1 MIAEFPRPTTNVN
14 WENRKSRQ
22 SQEADKSPSECSK
35 SISCDVDGGRK
46 FGQKKRSNKQQQQQQ
61 QQLQA
66 ERREEELCQKQGV
79 KDKNSKK
86 KKKLAG
92 EEDTKKKQE
101 ERENSKKKQQ
111 LQQQQRANNKKK
123 QRHQPPRVQRKKNLV
138 LFLDYLRQFGAVESE
153 IVAVES
159 AGCCDV
165 RGAGCY
171 HANGK
176 YAAHNGTWSHFE
188 HKTQIYALYRHL
200 EIGGPLEQ
208 VQQQQQLRVCP
219 IRTRLRFEMLFAE
232 PPPTQGHA
240 PTAHGH
246 DHTADD
252 MPDAPPGGEPVIPML
267 QDQQN
272 SELMAGTASNV
283 ELMEAMKKL
292 DADLVALFATAA
304 SAEPLKIRKQQ
315 EILWPEA
322 EPEQIAQDS
331 EDDELV
337 MTPELFRS
345 CNALQLHL
353 EALTLQPEGTQ
364 RMELVQNEV
373 RPIFTVEC
381 QLSGDLIRKV
391 PRQPMFHIMQFES
404 EKFQSLTQCTRFGQ
418 TAERQV
424 DMEDKTLQDPE
435 QSAGHVDITVWWREP
450 GTCLNEMLGMG
461 RLELRELYK
470 ASLLEQ
476 CKCIAI
482 RRRDVHLG
490 SVYLKISLLQSLN
503 GSPEQPQQQQP
514 GQKNES
520 GNKAAVNCNSKA
532 VLTPP
537 QPPAPPPPPPQ
548 SNNNSKAILE
558 CINFM
563 AETNK
568 VRLLRGYLYA
578 GELRQLTAGSKT
590 ACQELSLEPFWQPQP
605 LLTNIT
611 DGGSFELQ
619 EQFAIINDERFL
631 QSVER
636 QQLVMELRP
645 LGGVVR
651 LPLHQ
656 FFIAYRDSSIT
667 NHLCK
672 GKLPVI
678 SIDGWA
684 PIVSAENQTP
694 LGELKVLLAIG
705 SESQIAQLK
714 QLRGFD
720 PDNNQVPA
728 PSRTTDL
735 LDMLQNAIAAPTPS
749 IAAPVMPP
757 PPAPPAPSTF
767 SFQLRIV
774 GAAGL
779 PLNPGYGK
787 SKKQVKRQSA
797 AKRFPPNEPPNTYV
811 TFQAISCNSQ
821 TYKSHE
827 GLVYATPI
835 VPKSTKP
842 QWLSKFRV
850 DVSRD
855 YRSNPQKLFILK
867 LWKKAVVSPSGI
879 TEPSPHEDAIIG
891 FAALNLNQ
899 KQAGGG
905 FPSGWHNIVDFNGR
919 VTGGIEAHVEPI
931 SPSVDN
937 VIDQF
942 EKSMELGHLQLGQ
955 AIKRKYTELEEISQ
969 RLRSRLVD
977 VTGETLKFTEF
988 DVDSALD
995 SWQQEGDDDDLAEDF
1010 ERSLRT
1016 PTPPGSPTPSTS
1028 SAAQNLRNSNGQE

>member
-61 QQLQA
+61 QQLHA
-66 ERREEELCQKQGV
+66 ERKEEELCHKQGV
-79 KDKNSKK
+79 KDKSSKK
-86 KKKLAG
+86 KENLAG
-92 EEDTKKKQE
+92 EEDKKKKQE
-101 ERENSKKKQQ
+101 EREHSKKKQQ
-111 LQQQQRANNKKK
+111 LQQKQRANNKKK
-123 QRHQPPRVQRKKNLV
+123 KRHQPPRVQRKKNLV

-165 RGAGCY
+165 REAGCH

-188 HKTQIYALYRHL
+188 HKTEIYALYRHL

-219 IRTRLRFEMLFAE
+219 IKTRLRFEMLFAE

-315 EILWPEA
+315 EVLWPGA
-322 EPEQIAQDS
+322 EPEQTAQES

-418 TAERQV
+418 TAQRQV
-424 DMEDKTLQDPE
+424 DMEDKSLQDPE

-461 RLELRELYK
+461 RLELRELYR

-490 SVYLKISLLQSLN
+490 SVYLKISLLQNLN
-503 GSPEQPQQQQP
+503 GSPEQPQQQQQQP

-520 GNKAAVNCNSKA
+520 GNKAA
-532 VLTPP
+532 
-537 QPPAPPPPPPQ
+537 
-548 SNNNSKAILE
+548 
-558 CINFM
+558 
-563 AETNK
+563 
-568 VRLLRGYLYA
+568 
-578 GELRQLTAGSKT
+578 GEY
-590 ACQELSLEPFWQPQP
+590 
-605 LLTNIT
+605 I
-611 DGGSFELQ
+611 
-619 EQFAIINDERFL
+619 
-631 QSVER
+631 
-636 QQLVMELRP
+636 
-645 LGGVVR
+645 
-651 LPLHQ
+651 
-656 FFIAYRDSSIT
+656 
-667 NHLCK
+667 
-672 GKLPVI
+672 
-678 SIDGWA
+678 
-684 PIVSAENQTP
+684 
-694 LGELKVLLAIG
+694 
-705 SESQIAQLK
+705 
-714 QLRGFD
+714 
-720 PDNNQVPA
+720 
-728 PSRTTDL
+728 
-735 LDMLQNAIAAPTPS
+735 
-749 IAAPVMPP
+749 
-757 PPAPPAPSTF
+757 
-767 SFQLRIV
+767 
-774 GAAGL
+774 
-779 PLNPGYGK
+779 
-787 SKKQVKRQSA
+787 
-797 AKRFPPNEPPNTYV
+797 
-811 TFQAISCNSQ
+811 
-821 TYKSHE
+821 
-827 GLVYATPI
+827 
-835 VPKSTKP
+835 
-842 QWLSKFRV
+842 
-850 DVSRD
+850 
-855 YRSNPQKLFILK
+855 
-867 LWKKAVVSPSGI
+867 
-879 TEPSPHEDAIIG
+879 
-891 FAALNLNQ
+891 
-899 KQAGGG
+899 
-905 FPSGWHNIVDFNGR
+905 
-919 VTGGIEAHVEPI
+919 
-931 SPSVDN
+931 
-937 VIDQF
+937 
-942 EKSMELGHLQLGQ
+942 
-955 AIKRKYTELEEISQ
+955 
-969 RLRSRLVD
+969 
-977 VTGETLKFTEF
+977 
-988 DVDSALD
+988 
-995 SWQQEGDDDDLAEDF
+995 
-1010 ERSLRT
+1010 
-1016 PTPPGSPTPSTS
+1016 
-1028 SAAQNLRNSNGQE
+1028 